1 MASESLEPSER
12 KSPFYAVLDKKVL
25 FPLDGGEESTIV
37 GLFPRPFCFL
47 ASERLNFPPLSLL
60 SLLLMGSYVSQAGLE
75 LSR

>member
-25 FPLDGGEESTIV
+25 FLLDGGEESTIV

-47 ASERLNFPPLSLL
+47 ASERLNVPPLSLL
-60 SLLLMGSYVSQAGLE
+60 LTGSYVPQAGLE